1 MIKCT
6 VAWIPKNNEA
16 LASLLDSIAPYMD
29 ASYDDNQKQLH
40 GEMAFDLALWLQMW
54 DTQAGFFV
62 TAHDGDTLVGV
73 AMCVKYRPLWYNL
86 VRVDIDR
93 ITANTTDIAKTI
105 EEYIVGIA
113 DVLGVNEIYRVEY
126 SGTREVKERLYG
138 SIRKG

>member
-54 DTQAGFFV
+54 DTQAGLF
-62 TAHDGDTLVGV
+62 
-73 AMCVKYRPLWYNL
+73 
-86 VRVDIDR
+86 R